1 MFYNGNMIGGKKPLF
16 LLNEDC
22 QVLTKLVIEQV
33 RAVGV
38 QTVCSFDLEAVR
50 SSSSGFCCPTHGT
63 AHCTCQLVIL
73 LIFGTITGPL
83 TMTME
88 GVDHQTWVYLEPGQ
102 GVIEEQ
108 VDPSLITALFQAFNN
123 KGLLR
128 QV

>member
-1 MFYNGNMIGGKKPLF
+1 
-16 LLNEDC
+16 
-22 QVLTKLVIEQV
+22 
-33 RAVGV
+33 
-38 QTVCSFDLEAVR
+38 
-50 SSSSGFCCPTHGT
+50 
-63 AHCTCQLVIL
+63 
-73 LIFGTITGPL
+73 
-83 TMTME
+83 MTME